1 MAKVIT
7 AKEAARLIED
17 GKTVTLG
24 GSSGIACPESIL
36 REMETCF
43 LETGSPKDLFVVHST
58 GLGDRQSRGIIH
70 LAHEGLL
77 KRVLTG
83 HYGLQPQIAK
93 MAREN
98 KVEAYNFPQG
108 PLTQLYREIAA
119 HHPGVITHVGLG
131 TYMDPRIEGGKMNS
145 RTTEDLVDLVTID
158 GTEWLRYKFFPIHV
172 AILRGT
178 TADEDGNIT
187 MEHECSPLEVLAQA
201 EAAHNNGGIVIVE
214 VKRLAKRGTLDPRM
228 VKIPGI
234 MVDYLVVEPEP
245 MMTWKTKFDGSYC
258 GEVKKPLGAM
268 EPIPL
273 DVRKVIARRAA
284 MELKAGNIA
293 NVGAGISDK
302 VPAVA
307 TEEGLI
313 KDATFTIEAGIIGG
327 TGGTQLDFG
336 TATNPVA
343 IIDQPYMF
351 DFYDGGGL
359 DIAFLSFVECD
370 PRGNIN
376 VTKLSGQIEGPGG
389 FMDISGNAKQI
400 NFLGT
405 FSAGG
410 MKIAIEDGKLKILQE
425 GKYMKFFQEVSHMS
439 WNAEI
444 ARQKG
449 QRAVYI
455 TERAVFEL
463 ESEGIV
469 LKEIA
474 PGIDLQKDVL
484 AFMPFKPIV
493 ADDLKLMDERIF
505 REPIMGL
512 SEDEDRKKQ

>member
-1 MAKVIT
+1 MVSVIS
-7 AKEAARLIED
+7 AREAVEKIGD
-17 GKTVTLG
+17 GSTVVLG

-36 REMETCF
+36 REMEQRF
-43 LETGSPKDLFVVHST
+43 LEEGHPKDLFAVHST
-58 GLGDRQSRGIIH
+58 GLGDRESRGIIH

-119 HHPGVITHVGLG
+119 HHPGVITHVGWG
-131 TYMDPRIEGGKMNS
+131 TYMDPRVEGGKMNA
-145 RTTEDLVDLVTID
+145 RTTEDLVSLVTIE
-158 GTEWLRYKFFPIHV
+158 GTEWMLYKSFPIHV

-201 EAAHNNGGIVIVE
+201 EAAHNSGGIVIVE
-214 VKRLAKRGTLDPRM
+214 VKRLAKSGTLDPRM

-234 MVDYLVVEPEP
+234 LVDYVVVDPEP
-245 MMTWKTKFDGSYC
+245 MMTWKTKFDASYC
-258 GEVKKPLGAM
+258 GEVKKPLGEM
-268 EPIPL
+268 PPLPL

-284 MELKAGNIA
+284 MELKKGDVA

-313 KDATFTIEAGIIGG
+313 QDATFTIEAGIVGG

-410 MKIAIEDGKLKILQE
+410 LQVELKDGEIHIVKE
-425 GKYMKFFQEVSHMS
+425 GKYMKFFQEVSHLS

-449 QRAVYI
+449 QKAVYI

-463 ESEGIV
+463 APEGIV
-469 LKEIA
+469 LKEVA
-474 PGIDLQKDVL
+474 PGIDLQKDIL
-484 AFMPFKPIV
+484 EHMPFQPIL
-493 ADDLKLMDERIF
+493 AEDLKQMDPRIF
-505 REPIMGL
+505 REALMGL
-512 SEDEDRKKQ
+512 AEDPERQN

>member
-7 AKEAARLIED
+7 AKEAVQLIED
-17 GKTVTLG
+17 GKTVVLG

-36 REMETCF
+36 REMEASF
-43 LETGSPKDLFVVHST
+43 LETGHPKDLFAVHST
-58 GLGDRQSRGIIH
+58 GLGDRESRGIIH

-83 HYGLQPQIAK
+83 HYGLQPPIAR
-93 MAREN
+93 MVREN
-98 KVEAYNFPQG
+98 KVEGYNFPQG

-131 TYMDPRIEGGKMNS
+131 TYMDPRIEGGKMNP

-158 GTEWLRYKFFPIHV
+158 GAEWLLYKSFPIHV

-234 MVDYLVVEPEP
+234 MVDYVVVDPEP

-268 EPIPL
+268 DPIPL

-284 MELKAGNIA
+284 MELKKGNIA

-307 TEEGLI
+307 AEEGLGQ
-313 KDATFTIEAGIIGG
+313 DATFTIEAGIVGG

-370 PRGNIN
+370 PQGNIN

-410 MKIAIEDGKLKILQE
+410 LQVEIGDGEIRIVKE
-425 GKYMKFFQEVSHMS
+425 GKYMKFFEQVSHMS
-439 WNAEI
+439 WNADI
-444 ARQKG
+444 ARSKG

-463 ESEGIV
+463 APEGIV
-469 LKEIA
+469 LKEVA
-474 PGIDLQKDVL
+474 PGIDLEKDVL
-484 AFMPFKPIV
+484 EKMPFRPIL
-493 ADDLKLMDERIF
+493 AEDLKQMDPRIF
-505 REPIMGL
+505 RDAVMGL
-512 SEDEDRKKQ
+512 SQDPDRQ